1 MNGSR
6 NKIHAIRHKV
16 ILIHHGGGALVALSV
31 ARGEKSVPGERRVSR
46 IDARTRCRV
55 VEAGRE
61 SSFANEVGGPGKLMD
76 GDCWKGCLLY
86 GDTHEQHLCNFI
98 LRSDGDHEG
107 ASFHTTS
114 TRTTYSSSSSCFT
127 SPDDRSSTGKSTILL
142 QLNFGKTLQ
151 VSLM

>member
-1 MNGSR
+1 M
-6 NKIHAIRHKV
+6 
-16 ILIHHGGGALVALSV
+16 ALSV
-31 ARGEKSVPGERRVSR
+31 ARGEKSAPGERRVSR

-86 GDTHEQHLCNFI
+86 GDTHEQHLCNLI
-98 LRSDGDHEG
+98 LRRSDGDYEG

-127 SPDDRSSTGKSTILL
+127 SPDGRSSTGKSTILL